1 MSQRKQFQDDDPQTD
16 YESDEKD
23 TLTDPDLNSPHDSL
37 GKARDD
43 WETATLVSDQ
53 YDEKSL

>member
-1 MSQRKQFQDDDPQTD
+1 MSQRKQFQDDYPQTD

-23 TLTDPDLNSPHDSL
+23 SLTDSDMKSPHDSQ

-53 YDEKSL
+53 YDGKSL